1 MPVVSPSRYT
11 PTTSTLTGSY
21 RSTLTSSSSIDK
33 PYYRTSSGT
42 YVTST
47 LRSSYGDRTTEY
59 RSRYSEVDGKRERKT
74 SLVEYSR
81 NNRAPSVTESDSG
94 RYRSERSES
103 RSRDVS
109 TTRSESSR
117 TSDLNRGKRNVIST
131 AALAMSTAELYN
143 KYSPANYVPLTQRI
157 QQQSQNNYGEISRSK
172 SISNDIG
179 RPPAPDSR
187 SRKPR
192 NSAATISEVNMT
204 KYGKYQQCHLSR
216 VVLKFNG
223 FQRWR
228 CSCFS
233 IHINMS
239 ILACF
244 SVGYFNGIYIFFLYR
259 TQRFQKI
266 TVSDKLHSYI
276 YLIQS

>member
-11 PTTSTLTGSY
+11 PTSSTLTGSY
-21 RSTLTSSSSIDK
+21 RSSLTSSSSIDK

-81 NNRAPSVTESDSG
+81 SSRAPSVTDSDSG
-94 RYRSERSES
+94 ISSRYRSDRSES

-117 TSDLNRGKRNVIST
+117 TSELRGKRNIIST
-131 AALAMSTAELYN
+131 AALTMSPAELYN

-157 QQQSQNNYGEISRSK
+157 QQQQNQNNYGEISRSK

-192 NSAATISEVNMT
+192 NSAATISEV
-204 KYGKYQQCHLSR
+204 
-216 VVLKFNG
+216 
-223 FQRWR
+223 
-228 CSCFS
+228 
-233 IHINMS
+233 I
-239 ILACF
+239 
-244 SVGYFNGIYIFFLYR
+244 YFIY
-259 TQRFQKI
+259 
-266 TVSDKLHSYI
+266 
-276 YLIQS
+276 

>member
-11 PTTSTLTGSY
+11 PTSSTLTGSY
-21 RSTLTSSSSIDK
+21 RSSLTSSSSIDK

-59 RSRYSEVDGKRERKT
+59 RSRYSEIDGKRERKT

-81 NNRAPSVTESDSG
+81 SSRAPSVTDSDSG
-94 RYRSERSES
+94 ISSRYRSDRSES

-117 TSDLNRGKRNVIST
+117 TSDLRGKRNIIST
-131 AALAMSTAELYN
+131 AALTMSPAELYN
-143 KYSPANYVPLTQRI
+143 KYSPANYVPLTQRL

-179 RPPAPDSR
+179 RPPASDSR
-187 SRKPR
+187 TRKPR
-192 NSAATISEVNMT
+192 NSAATISEVNAQLLGIICIYM
-204 KYGKYQQCHLSR
+204 
-216 VVLKFNG
+216 
-223 FQRWR
+223 
-228 CSCFS
+228 FS
-233 IHINMS
+233 
-239 ILACF
+239 
-244 SVGYFNGIYIFFLYR
+244 
-259 TQRFQKI
+259 K
-266 TVSDKLHSYI
+266 
-276 YLIQS
+276 

>member
-11 PTTSTLTGSY
+11 PTSSTLTGSY
-21 RSTLTSSSSIDK
+21 RSSLTSSSSIDK

-81 NNRAPSVTESDSG
+81 NSRAPSVTDSDSG
-94 RYRSERSES
+94 ISSRYRSDRSES

-117 TSDLNRGKRNVIST
+117 TSDLRGKRNVIST
-131 AALAMSTAELYN
+131 AALTMSPAELYN

-179 RPPAPDSR
+179 RPPAPECR

-192 NSAATISEVNMT
+192 NSAATISEV
-204 KYGKYQQCHLSR
+204 YIHL
-216 VVLKFNG
+216 
-223 FQRWR
+223 
-228 CSCFS
+228 
-233 IHINMS
+233 
-239 ILACF
+239 
-244 SVGYFNGIYIFFLYR
+244 
-259 TQRFQKI
+259 
-266 TVSDKLHSYI
+266 
-276 YLIQS
+276 